1 MKNTFKKY
9 LSVLLTVIMV
19 LSAAPITFAWNPSM
33 DDGKNLSLST
43 KLFKEVDGEWVEA
56 TTVEA
61 GEEVKARVYVGTD
74 YYAGGGEIIVFY
86 NNSFFEDD
94 YAVNSEMPLAV
105 NTDSESSTA
114 KYDITGDFLKGK
126 GIANMLAM
134 DGYLSSEFVQAHTA
148 FTFSFHYSTNQTCQ
162 LLDGNYWFAELDLR
176 VKEDAE
182 GTGSFMIL
190 PETVLAPGDQEF
202 AYVNVAKGQQ
212 NENPNDAY
220 SMHLWQADVS
230 IDNAS
235 VSLFVPVSNYTVET
249 YTMGVDGE
257 YEMTSEIIE
266 AQADETVSAEYTVAE
281 GFELNEEKSVLSGTV
296 TNDGSLVLK
305 VYLDRKSYSV
315 TFSDGEKEYTFNFLY
330 GQDIT
335 IPDIKPEK
343 DGYIFEGWSTDGET
357 VLESL
362 GAINGEGNSF
372 VAVWSCDH
380 IIGEWKTET
389 APTLTQA
396 GKKVKK
402 CEVCGVTVE
411 EAEISKLEA
420 AADSKYGIQIEYT
433 PDDYSG
439 DVGVS
444 ADMPSDKNITDA
456 INSAVGMN
464 NSTVYNVGITVDG
477 AEASVQNKITVKLP
491 VPENLDASKVEVY
504 QVNDG
509 TATKV
514 DAVYKDGYMVFE
526 TTVLGTYAIVEK
538 YNGVMKIRIPSRTV
552 IKYGDAIIL
561 HADLSEPLPEG
572 AYIKWTADNGNF
584 SYTASADGTTCQ
596 ITPAKKGNTTFTA
609 TVYDADGNEIQSDT
623 QTMTSKAGFFRK
635 ICAFFKKLFGLLK
648 VYPEVFKYVA

>member
-9 LSVLLTVIMV
+9 FSVLLSVIIV
-19 LSAAPITFAWNPSM
+19 LVSAPITFAWNPNV
-33 DDGKNLSLST
+33 DDGKALSLST
-43 KLFKEVDGEWVEA
+43 KLFKKVDGQWVEA
-56 TTVEA
+56 ETVEA

-114 KYDITGDFLKGK
+114 KYGITGDFLKGK
-126 GIANMLAM
+126 GIANVLVWE
-134 DGYLSSEFVQAHTA
+134 GYLSSEFVQNHTA
-148 FTFSFHYSTNQTCQ
+148 LTLNFHYSTNQTCQ
-162 LLDGNYWFAELDLR
+162 IIDGNYWLAEFDLK

-182 GTGSFMIL
+182 GTGEFMIL
-190 PETVLAPGDQEF
+190 PETLLAPGDQEF

-212 NENPNDAY
+212 NENPNEAY
-220 SMHLWQADVS
+220 SMHLWEANVS

-235 VSLFVPVSNYTVET
+235 VSLFEPVSVYTVET

-257 YEMTSEIIE
+257 YEMTSETIE
-266 AQADETVSAEYTVAE
+266 VQSGETVSAEYTVAE

-296 TNDGSLVLK
+296 AKDGSLVLK

-315 TFSDGEKEYTFNFLY
+315 TFSDGENDYTFSFLY

-343 DGYIFEGWSTDGET
+343 DGYIFEGWSTDGEN

-362 GAINGEGNSF
+362 GAILGEGNSF

-380 IIGEWKTET
+380 VVGDWETET

-402 CEVCGVTVE
+402 CEVCGITVE
-411 EAEISKLEA
+411 EAEIAKLEIA
-420 AADSKYGIQIEYT
+420 QEDEYGIQLEYT

-439 DVGVS
+439 KVGVL

-456 INSAVGMN
+456 INNAVGVN

-477 AEASVQNKITVKLP
+477 AEASVQNKITVRLP
-491 VPENLDASKVEVY
+491 VPENLDGSKVEVY

-514 DAVYKDGYMVFE
+514 DAVYQDGYMVFE

-584 SYTASADGTTCQ
+584 SYTASSDGTTCK

-609 TVYDADGNEIQSDT
+609 TVYDADGNEIRSDT
-623 QTMTSKAGFFRK
+623 QTMTSKAGFFQK
-635 ICAFFKKLFGLLK
+635 LGAFFRKLFGLLK
-648 VYPEVFKYVA
+648 VYPEVFKYIA